1 MKSDTF
7 LLVDDN
13 TFALKELTDLMKY
26 LGFKNLEDAESAN
39 NAWALMRVKPFK
51 CVIASWDMEDMSG
64 IALLKIIRSD
74 DKLKDIPFFLTDS
87 AFTKAKVVK
96 AGLSGVTGLLVTP
109 YDKDNLK
116 MKMDTVGLEQEAP
129 VFKAE
134 EKKLEKGMDLIESGN
149 YEEAL
154 DVLDDMVNKGET
166 AEYYY
171 NIGYI
176 KTSEGKYNEAI
187 EAFRKAT
194 QLDHLFAKAFEGM
207 GRAYHALGKSEEA
220 EKYLQKAADIY
231 MDKENVEDAESILND
246 ILEISSESA
255 NVFNSLGVLYR
266 KKGDFK
272 KALKNY
278 EKALRVHPEET
289 YILYNVGRLYLDMKD
304 PGKATEFF
312 EKAIIIDPDFTEAKQ
327 VLDAIELGTI

>member
-1 MKSDTF
+1 MKSESF
-7 LLVDDN
+7 LLVDEN
-13 TFALKELTDLMKY
+13 AFALKELKDLMKY
-26 LGFKNLEDAESAN
+26 LGYKDLQLAESAN
-39 NAWALMRVKPFK
+39 NAWALMRVKPFA
-51 CVIASWDMEDMSG
+51 CIIAAWDMDDMSG

-87 AFTKAKVVK
+87 AFTKVKVVK
-96 AGLSGVTGLLVTP
+96 AGLSGVSGLIVTP
-109 YDKDNLK
+109 FDQENLK
-116 MKMDTVGLEQEAP
+116 LKMEAVTQWEDKP
-129 VFKAE
+129 VFVE
-134 EKKLEKGMDLIESGN
+134 EGKKLEKGMDLIEKGK
-149 YEEAL
+149 YEDAL

-176 KTSEGKYNEAI
+176 KTSEGKYSEAI

-194 QLDHLFAKAFEGM
+194 QLDHLFAKAYEGM
-207 GRAYHALGKSEEA
+207 GRAYQAMGQAEQA

-246 ILEISSESA
+246 ILEISKDSA

-272 KALKNY
+272 NSLKNY
-278 EKALRVHPEET
+278 EKALRIHPEET
-289 YILYNVGRLYLDMKD
+289 FILYNVGRLHLDLKD
-304 PGKATEFF
+304 PGKAAGFF
-312 EKAIIIDPDFTEAKQ
+312 EKAVLIDPDFTEARQ

>member
-1 MKSDTF
+1 MKSDSF

-13 TFALKELTDLMKY
+13 AFALKELKDVMKY
-26 LGFKNLEDAESAN
+26 LGYKNIQEAESAN
-39 NAWALMRVKPFK
+39 NAWALLRVKTYA
-51 CVIASWDMEDMSG
+51 CVVAAWDMDDMSG
-64 IALLKIIRSD
+64 ISLLKIVRSD
-74 DKLKDIPFFLTDS
+74 DKLKNTPFFLTDS
-87 AFTKAKVVK
+87 AFTKVKVIK
-96 AGLSGVTGLLVTP
+96 AGLSGVTGLIVTP
-109 YDKDNLK
+109 YDQENLK
-116 MKMDTVGLEQEAP
+116 NKMDMVGKEEDIP
-129 VFKAE
+129 KFEVE
-134 EKKLEKGMDLIESGN
+134 EKKLEKGMGLIENGN

-207 GRAYHALGKSEEA
+207 GRAYHALGQSDQA

-246 ILEISSESA
+246 ILEISKDSA

-266 KKGDFK
+266 RKGDFN

-278 EKALRVHPEET
+278 EKALRIHPEET
-289 YILYNVGRLYLDMKD
+289 YILYNVGRLYLDLKD

-312 EKAIIIDPDFTEAKQ
+312 EKAILIDPDFTQAKQ

>member
-1 MKSDTF
+1 MKSDFF

-13 TFALKELTDLMKY
+13 AFALKELKDVLKY
-26 LGFKNLEDAESAN
+26 LGYKNLQDAESAN
-39 NAWALMRVKPFK
+39 NAWALLRVKPYG
-51 CVIASWDMEDMSG
+51 CIIASWDMEDMSG
-64 IALLKIIRSD
+64 VALLKIVRSD

-87 AFTKAKVVK
+87 AFTKVKVIK
-96 AGLSGVTGLLVTP
+96 AGLSGVTGLIVTP
-109 YDKDNLK
+109 FDTENLK
-116 MKMDTVGLEQEAP
+116 MKMEAVGREEELPKFE
-129 VFKAE
+129 KE
-134 EKKLEKGMDLIESGN
+134 EKKLEKGMDLIEKGN
-149 YEEAL
+149 YEEAI
-154 DVLDDMVNKGET
+154 DILDDMVNKGET

-207 GRAYHALGKSEEA
+207 GRAYHALGQSAQA

-231 MDKENVEDAESILND
+231 MDKENMEDAESILND
-246 ILEISSESA
+246 ILEISKDSS
-255 NVFNSLGVLYR
+255 NVFNSLGVLFR
-266 KKGDFK
+266 KKGDFN

-278 EKALRVHPEET
+278 EKALRIHPEET

-304 PGKATEFF
+304 PAKATEFF
-312 EKAIIIDPDFTEAKQ
+312 EKAVLIDPDFKEAKQ

>member
-1 MKSDTF
+1 MTTDSF

-13 TFALKELTDLMKY
+13 AYALKELKDLMKY
-26 LGFKNLEDAESAN
+26 LGYKNLQTAESAN
-39 NAWALMRVKPFK
+39 SGWAMMKVKP
-51 CVIASWDMEDMSG
+51 CTCIIAAWDMEDMTG

-74 DKLKDIPFFLTDS
+74 QSFKDTFFFLTDS
-87 AFTKAKVVK
+87 AFTKVKVIK
-96 AGLSGVTGLLVTP
+96 AGLSGVTGLIVTP

-116 MKMDTVGLEQEAP
+116 AKMESVVSSIAEPEF
-129 VFKAE
+129 VKE
-134 EKKLEKGMDLIESGN
+134 EKKLEEGMALIENGQ

-154 DVLDDMVNKGET
+154 TVLDDMVNKGET

-171 NIGYI
+171 NIGYL
-176 KTSEGKYNEAI
+176 KTSEGKYTEAI

-194 QLDHLFAKAFEGM
+194 QLDHLFAKAYEGM
-207 GRAYHALGKSEEA
+207 GKAYRALGQNEQA
-220 EKYLQKAADIY
+220 EKYLQKAVDIY

-246 ILEISSESA
+246 ILEISKDSV

-289 YILYNVGRLYLDMKD
+289 FILYNVGRLFLDMKD
-304 PGKATEFF
+304 PGKAVEYF
-312 EKAIIIDPDFTEAKQ
+312 EKAVSIDPDFKEARQ

>member
-1 MKSDTF
+1 MKSDQL

-13 TFALKELTDLMKY
+13 AFALKELKDMLKY
-26 LGFKNLEDAESAN
+26 LGFKDLQLAESSN
-39 NAWALMRVKPFK
+39 NAWALLRVKAYA

-64 IALLKIIRSD
+64 LALLKILRSD

-87 AFTKAKVVK
+87 AFTKVKVIK
-96 AGLSGVTGLLVTP
+96 AGLSGVTGLIVTP
-109 YDKDNLK
+109 FDPENLK
-116 MKMDTVGLEQEAP
+116 MKMEAVIQTEMLP
-129 VFKAE
+129 VFVE
-134 EKKLEKGMDLIESGN
+134 EGKQLEKGMGLLEKGN

-176 KTSEGKYNEAI
+176 KTSENKYTEAI

-194 QLDHLFAKAFEGM
+194 QLDHLFAKAYEGM
-207 GRAYHALGKSEEA
+207 GRAYHAMGQAEQA

-231 MDKENVEDAESILND
+231 MDKENVEDAESILNE
-246 ILEISSESA
+246 ILEISKDSA

-272 KALKNY
+272 NALKNY

-289 YILYNVGRLYLDMKD
+289 YILYNVGRLHLDLKD
-304 PGKATEFF
+304 PGKAAEFF
-312 EKAIIIDPDFTEAKQ
+312 EKAIIIDPDFTEARQ
-327 VLDAIELGTI
+327 VLEAIELGTI